1 MAPGP
6 DLGAQAY
13 RLVEAPRRTNLSER
27 FFGRYARV
35 GLEGLL
41 ADTNRTAT
49 KADVPGEAS
58 AGGFSWQRGDQRTRR
73 WLPQGITT
81 SADAYGPDPSSGT
94 VAGRHIVLVSW
105 YASHLW
111 GFIFGSRISV
121 MDCTDEA
128 VAPYRHV
135 LLVHPRRRWGINWL
149 TTIRVH
155 AGGIVWYG
163 KYLYVAGG
171 QHGIRVFRLDDL
183 VRVRNRFRSRS
194 YRYVLP
200 QFTAYDADHDRG
212 VGEMMYSF
220 MSLDRAGED
229 HLVAG
234 EYGRKGG
241 SHRLMRYPLDR
252 DTELLRS
259 DDRGWAVP
267 AELYDRQVE
276 RMQGATLV
284 EGTWV
289 ITSSMG
295 KGRAGDL
302 WVGRPG
308 DYVRHAGVL
317 PTGPED
323 ITYWPQRRQ
332 LWSVS
337 EWPGHRWVYA
347 MDADRWVPPTDGAG
361 ESDAGTAD

>member
-1 MAPGP
+1 MRLKGP
-6 DLGAQAY
+6 MSPRSEAQAY
-13 RLVEAPRRTNLSER
+13 RLVEAPRKTNLSER
-27 FFGRYARV
+27 FFGRYGRV
-35 GLEGLL
+35 GLRGLL
-41 ADTNRTAT
+41 ADTNREAT
-49 KADVPGEAS
+49 WAEVPGEA
-58 AGGFSWQRGDQRTRR
+58 AIGGYAWQRGDSRTRR

-81 SADAYGPDPSSGT
+81 SADAYGPDPTAGT
-94 VAGRHIVLVSW
+94 VGGRHIVLASW
-105 YASHLW
+105 YANHIF

-121 MDCTDEA
+121 MDCTDA
-128 VAPYRHV
+128 DSAPYRHV
-135 LLVHPRRRWGINWL
+135 LLVNPRKLWGVNWL

-171 QHGIRVFRLDDL
+171 QHGIRVFRLDDI
-183 VRVRNRFRSRS
+183 VRVRNRFRTKS

-200 QFTAYDADHDRG
+200 QFTEYDAGHDKG

-220 MSLDRAGED
+220 MSLDRSGDQD

-252 DTELLRS
+252 ETELLRR
-259 DDRGWAVP
+259 DDRGWAIP

-284 EGTWV
+284 DGTWV
-289 ITSSMG
+289 ITASNG
-295 KGRAGDL
+295 KGKPGDL

-308 DYVRHAGVL
+308 QYVRHAGVL

-323 ITYWPQRRQ
+323 VTYWPQRRQ
-332 LWSVS
+332 LWSLT
-337 EWPGHRWVYA
+337 EWPRQRWVYA
-347 MDADRWVPPTDGAG
+347 IDADTWATTEPRDT
-361 ESDAGTAD
+361 